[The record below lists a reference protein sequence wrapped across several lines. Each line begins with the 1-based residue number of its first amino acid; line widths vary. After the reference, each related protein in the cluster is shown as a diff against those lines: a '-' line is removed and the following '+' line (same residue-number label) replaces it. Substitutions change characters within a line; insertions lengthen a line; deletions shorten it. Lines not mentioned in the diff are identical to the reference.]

1 MAWRIDFSKQGK
13 RDILNLDRSIQRLI
27 LRYLETR
34 IASSDDPRVFGKPL
48 GGNLTGIWRYR
59 VADYRVLCKFED
71 DELIIL
77 VVAAAHRST
86 VYD

>member
-13 RDILNLDRSIQRLI
+13 RDILKLDRSIQRLI

-34 IASSDDPRVFGKPL
+34 IASSNDPRAFGKPL
-48 GGNLTGIWRYR
+48 GGDLTGIWRYR
-59 VADYRVLCKFED
+59 VADYRVLCRFED

>member
-1 MAWRIDFSKQGK
+1 MSCRIDFSKQGK
-13 RDILNLDRSIQRLI
+13 HDILKLDKPIQRLI

-34 IASSDDPRVFGKPL
+34 IASSDDPRAFGKAQ
-48 GGNLTGIWRYR
+48 GGGLNGIWRYR
-59 VADYRVLCKFED
+59 VAEYRVLCKFED

>member
-13 RDILNLDRSIQRLI
+13 RDILKLDKSIQRLI

-34 IASSDDPRVFGKPL
+34 IASLDDPRAFGKPL
-48 GGNLTGIWRYR
+48 GDDLTGLWRYR
-59 VADYRVLCKFED
+59 IADYRVLCRIED
-71 DELIIL
+71 DELIVL

>member
-13 RDILNLDRSIQRLI
+13 RDIVKLDKSIQRLI

-34 IASSDDPRVFGKPL
+34 IASLEDPRAFGKPL
-48 GGNLTGIWRYR
+48 GGELAGIWRYR
-59 VADYRVLCKFED
+59 VADYRVLCRFED
-71 DELIIL
+71 DELVIL